1 MVMIAMTPMKKMK
14 KRRTTTMLKVM
25 VMVMVRGQRTS
36 GPLVLHRKM
45 LATTHTTHTT
55 HTTVPSMRA
64 RFRLGSFCGLAGGAA
79 VAAVVVVVVA
89 VAAGAAAAAGFF
101 LGRPAF
107 FRSTSTHWSA
117 FPISTH
123 FLHGRPLCQKYFD

>member
-1 MVMIAMTPMKKMK
+1 
-14 KRRTTTMLKVM
+14 
-25 VMVMVRGQRTS
+25 
-36 GPLVLHRKM
+36 
-45 LATTHTTHTT
+45 
-55 HTTVPSMRA
+55 MRA

-79 VAAVVVVVVA
+79 VAAVVVVEVA
-89 VAAGAAAAAGFF
+89 VAAAAAGAGAAAAAAGFF

-123 FLHGRPLCQKYFD
+123 FLHGRPLLQKQ